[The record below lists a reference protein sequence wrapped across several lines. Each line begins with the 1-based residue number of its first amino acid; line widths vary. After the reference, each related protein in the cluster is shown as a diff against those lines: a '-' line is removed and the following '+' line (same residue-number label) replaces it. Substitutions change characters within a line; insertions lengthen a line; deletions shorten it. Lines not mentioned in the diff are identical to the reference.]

1 MNQDLV
7 VFIFTPDVIR
17 IGRFCADRSRQTD
30 QREKPLASSA
40 YDMIYIAKHSS
51 KRDEMT
57 MLKNRY
63 ISGVAGAVAL
73 ITISALLL
81 ACQPAAPSPTIIVGP
96 SADDRAIGPATA
108 PVTIVEYGDFG
119 CPTCLAWEKAG
130 ILNQVI
136 SQYGDKV
143 HFVWRDFPVITAQS
157 PKAAEAGRCAQDQGK
172 FWAYHDLLYAKAP
185 VLDVNSLKTYAA
197 QIGLDVAKF
206 NQCLDSGQHQAEV
219 QRDEQDAYTYHFTGT
234 PSFLIN
240 DKPLTGPQS
249 FQTLQSLIDPILAK
263 SS

>member
-1 MNQDLV
+1 
-7 VFIFTPDVIR
+7 
-17 IGRFCADRSRQTD
+17 
-30 QREKPLASSA
+30 
-40 YDMIYIAKHSS
+40 
-51 KRDEMT
+51 

-63 ISGVAGAVAL
+63 ISSGANAVAA
-73 ITISALLL
+73 IIASVLLM
-81 ACQPAAPSPTIIVGP
+81 ACQPATQPTTAV
-96 SADDRAIGPATA
+96 SSSVDDRAIGPATA

-119 CPTCLAWEKAG
+119 CPTCLAWHKAG

-143 HFVWRDFPVITAQS
+143 HFVWRDFPVITPQS

-172 FWAYHDLLYAKAP
+172 FWEYHDLLYAKAP
-185 VLDVNSLKTYAA
+185 VLDVNSLKTYAT
-197 QIGLDVAKF
+197 QMGLDAVKF

-219 QRDEQDAYTYHFTGT
+219 SRDEQDAYTYHFTGT

-240 DKPLTGPQS
+240 GQPMAGPQS

-263 SS
+263 GS